1 MNNSYF
7 SNVFNKASTMR
18 KIAYLS
24 AASLCLLAAK
34 APTKEN
40 TETLN
45 LEAGHVELLDKSQKA
60 IFTGNVRAKQGEM
73 TITASAATVTYT
85 GNVLTSRKKLE
96 LKRVVANGHVF
107 IKRPNETATGNWAI
121 YDLHNRSIVL
131 IGDVTLQRPTGLVS
145 GGRLTINLDTNLAIM
160 NSSAVNAPALNQ
172 SGKTEPASS
181 GRITGTFTVPQ
192 GDTAKS
198 NQTIVP

>member
-1 MNNSYF
+1 MNSSYF
-7 SNVFNKASTMR
+7 SNAFNKAGTMQ

-24 AASLCLLAAK
+24 AVPLCLLAAK
-34 APTKEN
+34 SPPQEN

-85 GNVLTSRKKLE
+85 GNVLTSGKNLE
-96 LKRVVANGHVF
+96 LKRVVANGHVL
-107 IKRPNETATGNWAI
+107 IKRPSETATGNWAI
-121 YDLHNRSIVL
+121 YNLDNRSIIL
-131 IGDVTLQRPTGLVS
+131 IGDVTLQRPTGFVS
-145 GGRLTINLDTNLAIM
+145 GGRLSINLDTNLAVM
-160 NSSAVNAPALNQ
+160 NSSAVSAPALNQ

-192 GDTAKS
+192 SNATKS
-198 NQTIVP
+198 N